1 MISQRDE
8 ISFGNKH
15 WFGPYQIQCH
25 LFNNTTLF
33 ITLYMFDLN
42 PIVVNVN
49 KLKLNRFVE
58 QVVA

>member
-15 WFGPYQIQCH
+15 WFGPYQIQYH
-25 LFNNTTLF
+25 LLNNTTLF

-42 PIVVNVN
+42 PILVNVK
-49 KLKLNRFVE
+49 KLKSNRFADH
-58 QVVA
+58 VVA